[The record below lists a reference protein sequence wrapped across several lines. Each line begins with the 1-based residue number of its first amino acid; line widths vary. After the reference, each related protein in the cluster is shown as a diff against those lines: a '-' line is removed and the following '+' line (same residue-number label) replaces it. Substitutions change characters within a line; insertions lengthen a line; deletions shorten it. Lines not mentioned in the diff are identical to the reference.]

1 MLPFQKKLTN
11 TFYSVLALPATA
23 MGFALCV
30 QISALSWIL
39 STKYGL
45 AIDEIGLVWA
55 AGPLAGLVMQLVIG
69 LISDNVWF
77 WGGRRR
83 PFILIGGVLAA
94 LMLICLPNLDVIQK
108 LVGAES
114 LIPVALCVAITL
126 DLAINLGFNPT
137 RSLITDVTPDGKA
150 RTKGYTWM
158 QTVSGTL
165 GVLAYFIGAELGNYT
180 LIWVGVFIVLAF
192 SLIPVLFIEEPKVL
206 VSDHN
211 EENKIDVHAET
222 KKAEVDELIK
232 IYFANAFS
240 WIGVQTMFVFM
251 FAYAAQILFNT
262 TENSLL
268 NDTDK
273 NSIGMVIGYSFL
285 ILNAVGAILPAT
297 VLEPLTRKFGR
308 IKVHS
313 TALLVMSIAYFM
325 IVFFGQSVSM
335 LYLCMGLAG
344 VGWAAI
350 VSLPF
355 AIMSEKINKA
365 RMGLFMGIF
374 NMSIVIPQLI
384 VSLVVGQFIE
394 SAENK
399 NLIFEISGV
408 SLFISFI
415 LWRLVKEKKGG
426 ELTSVIAGGAH

>member
-1 MLPFQKKLTN
+1 MLPIQKKLSN
-11 TFYSVLALPATA
+11 SFYSILALPATA

-39 STKYGL
+39 STEYGL

-55 AGPLAGLVMQLVIG
+55 SGPLAGLVMQLVVG
-69 LISDNVWF
+69 LISDKAWF

-83 PFILIGGVLAA
+83 PFIIIGGVLAA
-94 LMLICLPNLDVIQK
+94 MMLLCLPNLDVIQK
-108 LVGAES
+108 LFGAKS
-114 LIPVALCVAITL
+114 LIPVALCVATTL

-158 QTVSGTL
+158 QTVSGTF
-165 GVLAYFIGAELGNYT
+165 GVLAYFIGAEMGNYT
-180 LIWVGVFIVLAF
+180 LIYVGVFIVLAF
-192 SLIPVLFIEEPKVL
+192 SIFPTLFISEPKEL
-206 VSDHN
+206 VSDHD
-211 EENKIDVHAET
+211 EENKMDVHAET
-222 KKAEVDELIK
+222 KKAEVNELIK

-268 NDTDK
+268 SDIDK
-273 NSIGMVIGYSFL
+273 NQIGKVIGYSFL
-285 ILNAVGAILPAT
+285 ILNAVGAFFPAL

-308 IKVHS
+308 ITVHS
-313 TALLVMSIAYFM
+313 TALLVMSIAYLC
-325 IVFFGQSVSM
+325 IVLFGNTVPI
-335 LYLCMGLAG
+335 LYLCMALAG

-355 AIMSEKINKA
+355 AIMSEKVNKA
-365 RMGLFMGIF
+365 KMGLFMGIF
-374 NMSIVIPQLI
+374 NMSIVIPQLV
-384 VSLVVGQFIE
+384 VSLIIAQFIQ

-399 NLIFEISGV
+399 NLIFEVSAV
-408 SLFISFI
+408 SLFISFL
-415 LWRLVKEKKGG
+415 LWRFVKEKKGG
-426 ELTSVIAGGAH
+426 EV

>member
-1 MLPFQKKLTN
+1 MLPFQKKLSN
-11 TFYSVLALPATA
+11 FFYSILALPATA

-39 STKYGL
+39 STEYGL

-55 AGPLAGLVMQLVIG
+55 SGPIAGLVMQLVVG
-69 LISDNVWF
+69 LISDKAWF

-83 PFILIGGVLAA
+83 PFIIIGGVLAA
-94 LMLICLPNLDVIQK
+94 LMLLCLPNLDVIQK
-108 LVGAES
+108 LVGAKS
-114 LIPVALCVAITL
+114 LIPVALCVATTL

-137 RSLITDVTPDGKA
+137 RSLITDVTPDGIA

-158 QTVSGTL
+158 QTVSGTF

-180 LIWVGVFIVLAF
+180 LIYVGVFIVLAF
-192 SLIPVLFIEEPKVL
+192 SIFPTLFITEPKVL
-206 VSDHN
+206 VSDHDD
-211 EENKIDVHAET
+211 ENKLDVHAET
-222 KKAEVDELIK
+222 KKAEVNELIK

-268 NDTDK
+268 SDIDK
-273 NSIGMVIGYSFL
+273 NEIGKVIGYSFL
-285 ILNAVGAILPAT
+285 ILNAVGAFFPAL
-297 VLEPLTRKFGR
+297 VLEPLTEKFGR
-308 IKVHS
+308 ITVHS
-313 TALLVMSIAYFM
+313 TALLVMSIAYLC
-325 IVFFGQSVSM
+325 IVLFGNTVPI
-335 LYLCMGLAG
+335 LYLCMALAG

-355 AIMSEKINKA
+355 AIMSEKVNKA

-374 NMSIVIPQLI
+374 NMSIVIPQLV
-384 VSLVVGQFIE
+384 VSLIIAQFIQ

-399 NLIFEISGV
+399 NLIFEVSAV
-408 SLFISFI
+408 SLFISFL
-415 LWRLVKEKKGG
+415 LWRLVKEKKVNG
-426 ELTSVIAGGAH
+426 EW

>member
-1 MLPFQKKLTN
+1 MLPFQKQLN
-11 TFYSVLALPATA
+11 NLFYSVLALPATA

-55 AGPLAGLVMQLVIG
+55 SGPIAGLVMQLVVG
-69 LISDNVWF
+69 LISDKAWF

-83 PFILIGGVLAA
+83 PFIIIGGVLAA
-94 LMLICLPNLDVIQK
+94 LMLLCLPNLDAIQK
-108 LVGAES
+108 LTGADS
-114 LIPVALCVAITL
+114 LIPVALCVATTL

-137 RSLITDVTPDGKA
+137 RSLITDVTPAGVA

-158 QTVSGTL
+158 QTVSGTF

-180 LIWVGVFIVLAF
+180 LIWIGVGIVLVF
-192 SLIPVLFIEEPKVL
+192 SIFPTLFIEEPKVL
-206 VSDHN
+206 IPDSLQPDSPEHP
-211 EENKIDVHAET
+211 ETGKADVNA
-222 KKAEVDELIK
+222 LIK

-262 TENSLL
+262 TENALL
-268 NDTDK
+268 SDTDK
-273 NSIGMVIGYSFL
+273 NQIGRVIGYSFL
-285 ILNAVGAILPAT
+285 ILNAVGAVFPAA
-297 VLEPLTRKFGR
+297 VLEPLTEKFGR
-308 IKVHS
+308 LQVHA
-313 TALLVMSIAYFM
+313 TALLVMSIAYLS
-325 IVFFGQSVSM
+325 IVFFGRTIPV
-335 LYLCMGLAG
+335 LYGCMALAG
-344 VGWAAI
+344 IGWAAI

-355 AIMSEKINKA
+355 AIMSEKVNKA
-365 RMGLFMGIF
+365 KMGLFMGIF

-384 VSLVVGQFIE
+384 VSLIIAQFIE

-399 NLIFEISGV
+399 NLIFIISAV
-408 SLFISFI
+408 SLFISFV
-415 LWRLVKEKKGG
+415 LWKTIREKKPVGHDEMG
-426 ELTSVIAGGAH
+426 